1 MDKKLRNYF
10 MMSDVPRLIGIGMM
24 ISGAILLL
32 LAWFMALGLFFWI
45 LMCLCLAGG
54 PVLFWVAGSMR
65 ASESDIDEHLKRST
79 NDMGLTPSDENK
91 YRKKLLSSMPPQ
103 TVSAYVYREGLM
115 LARSKD
121 GTVRSEEYAKA
132 MIYVL
137 TNGIVV
143 ISRTVSLVSE
153 EKQEQKAEI
162 PFAQLEN
169 VELVSEE
176 KQLSF
181 GKKSFEVK
189 ESFLQIVYD
198 GTTLR
203 IPTQLDFN
211 LEQFVEKL
219 NKLAAEHKN

>member
-24 ISGAILLL
+24 TAGAILLL
-32 LAWFMALGLFFWI
+32 LAWFVPIGFLWI

-79 NDMGLTPSDENK
+79 DDMGLTPSDEDK

-115 LARSKD
+115 LARSKN

-162 PFAQLEN
+162 PFAQFEKA
-169 VELVSEE
+169 ELVSEK

-198 GTTLR
+198 GTTLQ

-219 NKLAAEHKN
+219 NKLAAEQK

>member
-24 ISGAILLL
+24 AAGAILLL
-32 LAWFMALGLFFWI
+32 LAWFVPIGLFFWI

-79 NDMGLTPSDENK
+79 SDMGLSPSDESK
-91 YRKKLLSSMPPQ
+91 YRKRLLSSMPPQ

-137 TNGIVV
+137 TDGIVI
-143 ISRTVSLVSE
+143 ISRTVSLISD
-153 EKQEQKAEI
+153 EKQNQTIEI
-162 PFAQLEN
+162 PCASLEKA
-169 VELVSEE
+169 ELVSEK

-181 GKKSFEVK
+181 RKKSFEIK
-189 ESFLQIVYD
+189 ESFLQIVHD
-198 GTTLR
+198 GITLQ
-203 IPTQLDFN
+203 IPTQLDFK

-219 NKLAAEHKN
+219 NEMAAAQN